1 MRRHWVILVAMSAAA
16 SVFDHRTSDRGDTAN
31 RADDARHVIV
41 VVSDGMRWQE
51 VFRGADST
59 ILFSD
64 QAGPAADADAARRK
78 YWRPTATDRRAALMP
93 FVWGTLVRQ
102 GQLRGNRDL
111 DSRVQVANGLKFSYP
126 GYNEMLTG
134 RPDPRID
141 SNEHGPNP
149 NVTIF
154 ERLNRRPGFT
164 GSVAVFGTWDT
175 FQDIFNVERSRL
187 QVFTNGS
194 KPHDNLVHRQ
204 VLPYVDRLAPRALF
218 VGFAETDDWGH
229 EGRYDRFLDA
239 AHAVDGY
246 LADLWAA
253 VQSNPRYRDRTT
265 LIFTADHGRGRLAT
279 DWRHHGVD
287 VAGAEETFL
296 ITAGPG
302 GSMRG
307 EVRGTNNVLGDVAL
321 LTAAAVGLRYDRACA
336 ARADGLVRRLAS
348 ALTRADCLSP

>member
-16 SVFDHRTSDRGDTAN
+16 SVFDHRTPDRGDTAN

-78 YWRPTATDRRAALMP
+78 YWRPTATDRRAA
-93 FVWGTLVRQ
+93 
-102 GQLRGNRDL
+102 
-111 DSRVQVANGLKFSYP
+111 
-126 GYNEMLTG
+126 
-134 RPDPRID
+134 
-141 SNEHGPNP
+141 
-149 NVTIF
+149 
-154 ERLNRRPGFT
+154 
-164 GSVAVFGTWDT
+164 
-175 FQDIFNVERSRL
+175 
-187 QVFTNGS
+187 
-194 KPHDNLVHRQ
+194 VHRQ
-204 VLPYVDRLAPRALF
+204 VLPYVDRQAPRALF

-239 AHAVDGY
+239 AHAVDAY

-279 DWRHHGVD
+279 DWRHHGGD

-302 GSMRG
+302 GSLRG
-307 EVRGTNNVLGDVAL
+307 EVRGTDNVLGDVAV

-348 ALTRADCLSP
+348 ALTRADCLTP